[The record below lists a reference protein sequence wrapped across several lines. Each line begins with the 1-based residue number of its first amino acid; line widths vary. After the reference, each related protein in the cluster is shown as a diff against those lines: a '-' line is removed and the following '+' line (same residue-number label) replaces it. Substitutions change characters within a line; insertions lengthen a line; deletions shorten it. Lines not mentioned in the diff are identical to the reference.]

1 MFNIYGKVYT
11 ERQKKRRN
19 QKMKTLKELRKYM
32 YDNREAIDFEEGE
45 MFSDWWEAYEDA
57 LIESD
62 QIVVINGKTYV
73 KD

>member
-1 MFNIYGKVYT
+1 
-11 ERQKKRRN
+11 
-19 QKMKTLKELRKYM
+19 MKTLKELRKYM
-32 YDNREAIDFEEGE
+32 YDNSEAIDFEDGE
-45 MFSDWWEAYEDA
+45 TFSDWWEAYKDA

>member
-1 MFNIYGKVYT
+1 
-11 ERQKKRRN
+11 
-19 QKMKTLKELRKYM
+19 MKTLKELRKYM
-32 YDNREAIDFEEGE
+32 YDNREAIDFEDGE
-45 MFSDWWEAYEDA
+45 TFSDWWEAYKDA